1 MREFTA
7 RIGLIVASVLLCLVA
22 LEITLR
28 LTGYGAVGSREGNV
42 AYYIGPEFEHKAVFN
57 ELGLRDRE
65 VLPKKPGEFRI
76 CVVGDSFTFG
86 LGVEEEQT
94 FVRRTEQLL
103 RHRSDQVGIPMNIRI
118 INCGVGGGPYQQH
131 EWLREVGLKLHP
143 DLVVQA
149 FFIGNDIYDDQNW
162 LRKNVDESAEPL
174 RHPFRTLLKNIL
186 ILDWLWNHLVSIP
199 IFDRLLFDMGLR
211 YQDRGLFLKDQPE
224 YESHAWPLTLKKL
237 LQIGQDLQSEE
248 ISWLVMIIP
257 TSDQV
262 RFGHIE
268 RQNENY
274 RLPNEILTEFL
285 SEHQIEYIDLLP
297 LIETQAEKNGF
308 YYRRDLH
315 WTERGHFFAAETLA
329 DRLWS
334 LIVDRG

>member
-57 ELGLRDRE
+57 KLGLRDRE

-118 INCGVGGGPYQQH
+118 MAPQQNL
-131 EWLREVGLKLHP
+131 WVGLGSGRAP
-143 DLVVQA
+143 RV
-149 FFIGNDIYDDQNW
+149 
-162 LRKNVDESAEPL
+162 
-174 RHPFRTLLKNIL
+174 
-186 ILDWLWNHLVSIP
+186 
-199 IFDRLLFDMGLR
+199 
-211 YQDRGLFLKDQPE
+211 
-224 YESHAWPLTLKKL
+224 
-237 LQIGQDLQSEE
+237 
-248 ISWLVMIIP
+248 
-257 TSDQV
+257 
-262 RFGHIE
+262 
-268 RQNENY
+268 
-274 RLPNEILTEFL
+274 
-285 SEHQIEYIDLLP
+285 
-297 LIETQAEKNGF
+297 
-308 YYRRDLH
+308 
-315 WTERGHFFAAETLA
+315 
-329 DRLWS
+329 
-334 LIVDRG
+334 

>member
-1 MREFTA
+1 M
-7 RIGLIVASVLLCLVA
+7 
-22 LEITLR
+22 
-28 LTGYGAVGSREGNV
+28 
-42 AYYIGPEFEHKAVFN
+42 
-57 ELGLRDRE
+57 
-65 VLPKKPGEFRI
+65 
-76 CVVGDSFTFG
+76 
-86 LGVEEEQT
+86 
-94 FVRRTEQLL
+94 
-103 RHRSDQVGIPMNIRI
+103 
-118 INCGVGGGPYQQH
+118 
-131 EWLREVGLKLHP
+131 
-143 DLVVQA
+143 VQA

-211 YQDRGLFLKDQPE
+211 YQNRGLFLKDQPE

-315 WTERGHFFAAETLA
+315 WTEQGHFFAAETLA

-334 LIVDRG
+334 LLVDRG